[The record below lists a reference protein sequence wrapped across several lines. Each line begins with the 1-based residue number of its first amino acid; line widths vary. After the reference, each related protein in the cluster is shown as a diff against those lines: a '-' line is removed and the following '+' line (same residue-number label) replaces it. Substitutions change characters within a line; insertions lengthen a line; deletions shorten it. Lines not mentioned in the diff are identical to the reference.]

1 MSISLAGPP
10 ETRNTS
16 ILAQWQQEEF
26 TGITTAVVPLSY
38 APDTD
43 SGLVLV
49 FKNGTLLR
57 PSLNTISGST
67 LTLPSALIAGDWL
80 VCFYKARV

>member
-1 MSISLAGPP
+1 MAVSLASPP
-10 ETRNTS
+10 ASRNES

-26 TGITTAVVPLSY
+26 TGITTTVVPLSY
-38 APDTD
+38 PPDVD

-67 LTLPSALIAGDWL
+67 LTLPSALIAGDW
-80 VCFYKARV
+80 VVVHYKSRV